1 MDQYRSGFYLTFRI
15 GRQDLAMEA
24 APVKAILPA
33 HDLQTADAPD
43 PAGILGEAKFNGES
57 FPVIDLRTKLKL
69 RHGISGRTPCI
80 VAVDCDG
87 LKGFLADAVSEIVHA
102 RVHDFHRGK
111 LRIGR
116 PRQIVD
122 PSELAL

>member
-1 MDQYRSGFYLTFRI
+1 
-15 GRQDLAMEA
+15 MEA

-33 HDLQTADAPD
+33 HELTASEDPD
-43 PAGILGEAKFNGES
+43 PAWLAGEAKFNGES
-57 FPVIDLRTKLKL
+57 FPVIDLRRKLSL
-69 RHGISGRTPCI
+69 RHGVTGRTPCI
-80 VAVDCDG
+80 VAVDSQG

-102 RVHDFHRGK
+102 RAHDFHRGK
-111 LRIGR
+111 LRVGR